1 MIKLETLYIL
11 AGLMFAAFALF
22 SLQDRSNPRRL
33 VNFLFWGIY
42 AITFMFGAELPNFVT
57 GCLAIALALIA
68 GSGKLRTARA
78 PLRRNAVR
86 RTRNASAINCSSRR
100 C

>member
-42 AITFMFGAELPNFVT
+42 AITFMFGAEF
-57 GCLAIALALIA
+57 
-68 GSGKLRTARA
+68 ARA
-78 PLRRNAVR
+78 GDQREH
-86 RTRNASAINCSSRR
+86 R
-100 C
+100 CGETP

>member
-22 SLQDRSNPRRL
+22 SLQDRSNPRRV

-42 AITFMFGAELPNFVT
+42 AITFM
-57 GCLAIALALIA
+57 LAPSCRTSSPAALR
-68 GSGKLRTARA
+68 SH
-78 PLRRNAVR
+78 
-86 RTRNASAINCSSRR
+86 SR
-100 C
+100 